1 MMKVLGYRLKLARQH
16 KNMTQMEVAKK
27 LGISNGTLSGYERNY
42 RDPDTETLAKLAEL
56 YGVSVDWLT
65 GRTDHPNSNVVRKK
79 SEEDQ
84 MQRKSDFYREL
95 AKKYSID
102 IENPDTR
109 RKLEKLVQ
117 LFFQEYEQKK

>member
-16 KNMTQMEVAKK
+16 KNMTQMEAAEK

>member
-16 KNMTQMEVAKK
+16 KNMTQMEAAEK

-84 MQRKSDFYREL
+84 MQRKIDFYREL

>member
-16 KNMTQMEVAKK
+16 KNMTQMEAAEK

-84 MQRKSDFYREL
+84 IQRISDFYREL
-95 AKKYSID
+95 AIKYSID

>member
-16 KNMTQMEVAKK
+16 KNMTQMEVAEK

-84 MQRKSDFYREL
+84 IQRISDFYREL

>member
-16 KNMTQMEVAKK
+16 KNMTQMEAAEK

-65 GRTDHPNSNVVRKK
+65 GRTDHPSSNVVREK

-84 MQRKSDFYREL
+84 IQRISDFYREL

>member
-16 KNMTQMEVAKK
+16 KNMTQMEVAEK

-84 MQRKSDFYREL
+84 MQRKIDFYREL

>member
-16 KNMTQMEVAKK
+16 KNMTQMEVAEK

-65 GRTDHPNSNVVRKK
+65 GRTDHPSSNVVREK

-84 MQRKSDFYREL
+84 IQRISDFYREL

>member
-16 KNMTQMEVAKK
+16 KNMTQMEVAEK

-84 MQRKSDFYREL
+84 IQRKSDFYREL

>member
-16 KNMTQMEVAKK
+16 KNMTQMEVAEK